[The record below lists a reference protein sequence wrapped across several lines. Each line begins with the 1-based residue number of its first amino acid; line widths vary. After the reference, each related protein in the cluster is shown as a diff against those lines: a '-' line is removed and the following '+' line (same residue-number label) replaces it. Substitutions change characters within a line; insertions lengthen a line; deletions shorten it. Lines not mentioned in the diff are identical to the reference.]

1 MPLLIGLDGQKKMSK
16 TSLNYIALNDSPE
29 DMFGKTMS
37 ISDEMILDYYTLC
50 VSASAEL
57 LKEVAD
63 KLSQREEFNPRDI
76 KVELAMRIVETYYSK
91 EEAARAKEH
100 FENLF
105 KKKLVPDDIP
115 ECNLFELKDYDLDTG
130 IPLVDLM
137 VLKELAETK
146 GEAKRLIQ
154 GGGVKLNG
162 EKISDVFLKL
172 TLEYLKS
179 ISDSTE
185 NPDTTAAIL
194 QVGKKKFCK
203 LVTNLP
209 IKA

>member
-1 MPLLIGLDGQKKMSK
+1 
-16 TSLNYIALNDSPE
+16 
-29 DMFGKTMS
+29 
-37 ISDEMILDYYTLC
+37 
-50 VSASAEL
+50 
-57 LKEVAD
+57 
-63 KLSQREEFNPRDI
+63 
-76 KVELAMRIVETYYSK
+76 
-91 EEAARAKEH
+91 
-100 FENLF
+100 
-105 KKKLVPDDIP
+105 
-115 ECNLFELKDYDLDTG
+115 
-130 IPLVDLM
+130 M